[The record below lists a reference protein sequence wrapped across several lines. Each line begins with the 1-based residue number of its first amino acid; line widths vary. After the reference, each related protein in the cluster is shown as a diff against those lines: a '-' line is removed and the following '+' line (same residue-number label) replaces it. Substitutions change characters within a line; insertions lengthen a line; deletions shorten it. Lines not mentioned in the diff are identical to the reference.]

1 MTTTTENI
9 LEIVLQCL
17 DSWIMELRALEISTE
32 TILTPEEIIQNT
44 LTLAEMEGTPEYIL
58 SIYRFTA
65 NVWLEIVQLLQTTD
79 YTRRDVM
86 DLILKLVGYVDKV
99 IILDL
104 LENIYSKKFHCM
116 SKFFANSSPF
126 TFTKNFILSSCIVS
140 ISLSSICSM
149 DAIHDLER
157 FS

>member
-17 DSWIMELRALEISTE
+17 DSWIMELNALEISTE
-32 TILTPEEIIQNT
+32 TILTPEQIIQNT

-65 NVWLEIVQLLQTTD
+65 NVWLEIVQTD
-79 YTRRDVM
+79 YERRDVM
-86 DLILKLVGYVDKV
+86 ELILKLVGYVDKD

-104 LENIYSKKFHCM
+104 LEN
-116 SKFFANSSPF
+116 
-126 TFTKNFILSSCIVS
+126 LQ
-140 ISLSSICSM
+140 
-149 DAIHDLER
+149 
-157 FS
+157 

>member
-17 DSWIMELRALEISTE
+17 DSWIMELNALEISTE
-32 TILTPEEIIQNT
+32 TILTPEQIIQNT

-65 NVWLEIVQLLQTTD
+65 NVWLEIVQLLQTD
-79 YTRRDVM
+79 YERRDVM
-86 DLILKLVGYVDKV
+86 DLILKLVGYVDKD

-104 LENIYSKKFHCM
+104 LEN
-116 SKFFANSSPF
+116 
-126 TFTKNFILSSCIVS
+126 L
-140 ISLSSICSM
+140 
-149 DAIHDLER
+149 
-157 FS
+157 

>member
-17 DSWIMELRALEISTE
+17 DSWIMELNALEISTE
-32 TILTPEEIIQNT
+32 TILTPEQIIQNT

-65 NVWLEIVQLLQTTD
+65 NVWLEIVQTD
-79 YTRRDVM
+79 YERRDVM
-86 DLILKLVGYVDKV
+86 ELILKLVGYVDKD

-104 LENIYSKKFHCM
+104 LEN
-116 SKFFANSSPF
+116 
-126 TFTKNFILSSCIVS
+126 L
-140 ISLSSICSM
+140 
-149 DAIHDLER
+149 
-157 FS
+157 

>member
-1 MTTTTENI
+1 MTTENI

-17 DSWIMELRALEISTE
+17 DSWIVELNALEISTE
-32 TILTPEEIIQNT
+32 TILTPEQIIQNT

-79 YTRRDVM
+79 YERRDVM
-86 DLILKLVGYVDKV
+86 DLILKLVGYVDKD

-104 LENIYSKKFHCM
+104 LEN
-116 SKFFANSSPF
+116 
-126 TFTKNFILSSCIVS
+126 L
-140 ISLSSICSM
+140 
-149 DAIHDLER
+149 
-157 FS
+157 